1 MSTRS
6 AGEEARSGAAASAVA
21 GERSVSLAHRA
32 RSLESRISNLMAVG
46 VMGLLGLGV
55 LTWYYGSAL
64 TRAPRAARAS
74 AAAGVA
80 HAPPDAPLP
89 PLGRIRWAD
98 HTARKADEP
107 EHTLE
112 RLMPPT
118 VALAPTAGSSIAST
132 AAVSAM
138 PPQSVQPSA
147 MARRL
152 SGPPFARQ
160 MQATAGAAGAT
171 AAPIGEQ
178 LDLATA
184 GNASAVAGAVSDA
197 GQRSRSSR
205 AGEITELL
213 KPAVT
218 AAVSARA
225 LPTQRYLLPKGA
237 FIDCTLETAIDST
250 LPGMTTCI
258 TATDTF
264 SVDGSVVLLERGSKL
279 VGETRGQVQQGSARV
294 FVVWTEVRT
303 PTGVVVPLDSP
314 GTDELGRAGLAGRVE
329 RHFWDRFGAAIL
341 ISVID
346 SGTQAA
352 TRPSGGTFIYSPTA
366 SQDVMTEVLKGTI
379 DIPPSVVK
387 NQGDRIQVLVA
398 RDLDFRSV
406 YELRPLD
413 ERR

>member
-1 MSTRS
+1 MSARS
-6 AGEEARSGAAASAVA
+6 TGEETHGGGAVSAVA

-74 AAAGVA
+74 AAAGA
-80 HAPPDAPLP
+80 ARAQPDAPLP

-98 HTARKADEP
+98 HLTRKADEP
-107 EHTLE
+107 EHTIE

-118 VALAPTAGSSIAST
+118 AALAPTAGSFIPST
-132 AAVSAM
+132 AAASAL
-138 PPQSVQPSA
+138 PSQPVQPSA
-147 MARRL
+147 LLRRL

-160 MQATAGAAGAT
+160 MQSATGAGGA
-171 AAPIGEQ
+171 AAPIAEQ
-178 LDLATA
+178 LDPATV
-184 GNASAVAGAVSDA
+184 GNAPPGAGAVSDA

-314 GTDELGRAGLAGRVE
+314 GTDELGRAGLAGQVD

-379 DIPPSVVK
+379 DIPPSVIK

-406 YELRPLD
+406 YDLRPVD

>member
-6 AGEEARSGAAASAVA
+6 VGEETHGGGAASAVV

-64 TRAPRAARAS
+64 TRAPRAARAT

-80 HAPPDAPLP
+80 HAQPDAPLP

-98 HTARKADEP
+98 HMAHKADEP

-112 RLMPPT
+112 RLMPQT
-118 VALAPTAGSSIAST
+118 AALAPTAGSST
-132 AAVSAM
+132 APTALSAM
-138 PPQSVQPSA
+138 PPQPVQPSA

-160 MQATAGAAGAT
+160 MQAPTGAGGAA
-171 AAPIGEQ
+171 IGEQ
-178 LDLATA
+178 LDPATA
-184 GNASAVAGAVSDA
+184 GNASPVAAAVSDA
-197 GQRSRSSR
+197 GQRSRTGR
-205 AGEITELL
+205 GGEITELL

-237 FIDCTLETAIDST
+237 FVDCTLETAIDST

-314 GTDELGRAGLAGRVE
+314 GTDELGRAGLAGQVD

-379 DIPPSVVK
+379 DIPPSVIK

>member
-1 MSTRS
+1 MSARS
-6 AGEEARSGAAASAVA
+6 AEEEARARRDPAVSAIA
-21 GERSVSLAHRA
+21 GERSVSIAHRT

-64 TRAPRAARAS
+64 TRAPRAARGGATS
-74 AAAGVA
+74 ATA
-80 HAPPDAPLP
+80 HALADAPLP
-89 PLGRIRWAD
+89 PLGRIRWAE
-98 HTARKADEP
+98 HTTPKANEP
-107 EHTLE
+107 ERLE
-112 RLMPPT
+112 GVMPRSAPLAATAPIPST
-118 VALAPTAGSSIAST
+118 VAVTPAPQGQA
-132 AAVSAM
+132 
-138 PPQSVQPSA
+138 QPSA
-147 MARRL
+147 LQRRL

-160 MQATAGAAGAT
+160 MQAPAEAGGGATTPNGGQLDPTTTAGTAT
-171 AAPIGEQ
+171 AA
-178 LDLATA
+178 A
-184 GNASAVAGAVSDA
+184 AVPEA
-197 GQRSRSSR
+197 GQRPRSGR
-205 AGEITELL
+205 DGEITELL
-213 KPAVT
+213 RPAVT

-225 LPTQRYLLPKGA
+225 WPTQRYLLPKGA

-294 FVVWTEVRT
+294 FVLWSEVRT

-314 GTDELGRAGLAGRVE
+314 GTDELGRAGLSGQVE

-346 SGTQAA
+346 SATQAA
-352 TRPSGGTFIYSPTA
+352 THPSGGTFIYSPSG
-366 SQDVMTEVLKGTI
+366 SQDVSSEVLKGTI
-379 DIPPSVVK
+379 DIRPSIVK
-387 NQGDRIQVLVA
+387 SQGDRIQVLVA

-406 YELRPLD
+406 YELRPVD